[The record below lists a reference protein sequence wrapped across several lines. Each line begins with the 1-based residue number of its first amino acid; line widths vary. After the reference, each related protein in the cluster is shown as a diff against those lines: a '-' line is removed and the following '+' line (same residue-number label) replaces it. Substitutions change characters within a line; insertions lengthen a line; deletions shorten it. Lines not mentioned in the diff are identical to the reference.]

1 MKKNS
6 AKANKLKIKIPPAKA
21 GGNSKLEAI
30 QSWKQF
36 KAGGNS
42 KLEAIQNWKQ
52 FRAGGNLM
60 EEQFIVEHFK
70 AGSNSKSELVR
81 SCV

>member
-36 KAGGNS
+36 KT
-42 KLEAIQNWKQ
+42 
-52 FRAGGNLM
+52 
-60 EEQFIVEHFK
+60 
-70 AGSNSKSELVR
+70 GSNSGQEVI
-81 SCV
+81 